1 MGNLV
6 IDYLDRLTTKDKS
19 LPIWWGFLFKNY

>member
-1 MGNLV
+1 MDNFSSWLLKPV
-6 IDYLDRLTTKDKS
+6 IIENKS